1 MQTTVRQLRGKGRY
15 FFLTIDIASALYF
28 QLLEVLELKNTYFPQ
43 FGPWLE
49 DVVLPVYNNLF
60 QEDNSSEILD
70 ACTPKEEQYTI
81 IVELLEKVAKE
92 PKEVLKIIFQQVK
105 NTNL

>member
-1 MQTTVRQLRGKGRY
+1 M
-15 FFLTIDIASALYF
+15 INIASALYF
-28 QLLEVLELKNTYFPQ
+28 QLLEVLDLRNTYFPQ
-43 FGPWLE
+43 FGPWLD

-60 QEDNSSEILD
+60 QEDNSSNIVTLD
-70 ACTPKEEQYTI
+70 ASTPKEEQYTI

-92 PKEVLKIIFQQVK
+92 PKEVLKQVK